1 MSQAFT
7 PSLPSRPLSRRGIER
22 LDLMLLC
29 TEALD
34 FNGGEAMVW
43 MSQQL
48 GYGELFPN
56 RVELWKRRCHNPLRR
71 ACRRGSL
78 EAKETDALIQIL
90 CTMADRL
97 YPMLRG
103 LLSTAEPPA
112 VIEQRWQLFQSR
124 LSDLLRERMNPRR
137 SSVRTLLDPEN
148 KEF

>member
-7 PSLPSRPLSRRGIER
+7 QSLPSRPLSRRGIER

-71 ACRRGSL
+71 ACRRGSPQQRQ
-78 EAKETDALIQIL
+78 D
-90 CTMADRL
+90 
-97 YPMLRG
+97 
-103 LLSTAEPPA
+103 PP
-112 VIEQRWQLFQSR
+112 
-124 LSDLLRERMNPRR
+124 
-137 SSVRTLLDPEN
+137 
-148 KEF
+148 